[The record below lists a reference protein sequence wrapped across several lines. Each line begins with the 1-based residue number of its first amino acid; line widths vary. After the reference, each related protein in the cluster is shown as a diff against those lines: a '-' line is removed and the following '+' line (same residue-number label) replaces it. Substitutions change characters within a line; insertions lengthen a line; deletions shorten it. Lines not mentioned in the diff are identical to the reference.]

1 MVTLNKAKRVQSM
14 RKRKAAH
21 SVFLQNLAM
30 NSLMIV
36 GCALLLYTPTKQFL
50 FLHLPNV
57 LSCLSSPKCV
67 FVLVN
72 VIVVYL
78 VGESRLNGHEGSS
91 RRSSLISDVY
101 YEYVGRAR
109 AQRELVTSP
118 SIPTQE
124 KSTEVA
130 CEVERQIVAV
140 DKVVSLDDE
149 VVAGQTERGIV
160 VVDDETT
167 LFEDEAVESESAS
180 ESVIVVDE
188 ITTSF
193 EDDIVEQEEQRVIN
207 ENENNEEKVEEQVED
222 KIEVIEEKG
231 GRGAG
236 DELNRRIED
245 FIARVN
251 RQRQLE
257 IQSLVSCKA

>member
-1 MVTLNKAKRVQSM
+1 
-14 RKRKAAH
+14 
-21 SVFLQNLAM
+21 M

-78 VGESRLNGHEGSS
+78 VGESRLSGHEGSS
-91 RRSSLISDVY
+91 RRSSRISDVY
-101 YEYVGRAR
+101 DEYVGRAR
-109 AQRELVTSP
+109 AQR
-118 SIPTQE
+118 
-124 KSTEVA
+124 
-130 CEVERQIVAV
+130 
-140 DKVVSLDDE
+140 
-149 VVAGQTERGIV
+149 ERGIV

-167 LFEDEAVESESAS
+167 LFEDEAVESESDS

-193 EDDIVEQEEQRVIN
+193 EDEIVEQEEQ
-207 ENENNEEKVEEQVED
+207 K
-222 KIEVIEEKG
+222 EKG

>member
-1 MVTLNKAKRVQSM
+1 M

-78 VGESRLNGHEGSS
+78 VGESRLSGHEGSS
-91 RRSSLISDVY
+91 RRSSRISDVY
-101 YEYVGRAR
+101 DEYVGRAR
-109 AQRELVTSP
+109 AQREL
-118 SIPTQE
+118 
-124 KSTEVA
+124 
-130 CEVERQIVAV
+130 
-140 DKVVSLDDE
+140 
-149 VVAGQTERGIV
+149 
-160 VVDDETT
+160 
-167 LFEDEAVESESAS
+167 SESDS

-193 EDDIVEQEEQRVIN
+193 EDEIVEQEEQSVIN
-207 ENENNEEKVEEQVED
+207 ENVNNEEKVKEQLVED
-222 KIEVIEEKG
+222 KIEDIEEKG